1 MEQALKLFRV
11 HAAVVCVLAG
21 LTSISAVAQSDFPA
35 KSIRMVVG
43 FTAGGI
49 SDVLA
54 RALGARLSAQVGQQV
69 VVDNRAGAGTTIAA
83 ELVAKAPPDGYTLF
97 MQDMTT
103 QAINASLYKKLP
115 YDTVKDFTPITLVAA
130 SPLMLVVH
138 PSLPVKSVKE
148 LIALGKAKPGQ
159 IPFASSGNGTILHL
173 AAETFKTMGGIDLIH
188 VPYKGSAQAVQ
199 ALLAGEVAV
208 TFSTMPP
215 ALANVKAGRLRALGV
230 TTPKRNAAAPEVPTV
245 AESGLKGFDVVLYSG
260 VLGPAGCRRRQTQ
273 RRIHQGGQRGR
284 GEDGLRKPRRRC
296 DYRYARRVRRAHRRR
311 HRQTRQG
318 GQGVGRARRLRIAR
332 HVIESTAAPR
342 ALRLLADHRAQGLPL
357 ARWQAPRI
365 LSDDQ
370 YRMFRVRQGARP
382 RQRQARR
389 AADPSQLFV
398 ARLRQPRRHLALF
411 RYVRRNEIAR
421 RAQHQ

>member
-1 MEQALKLFRV
+1 MVASIALAGASQPALA
-11 HAAVVCVLAG
+11 AAVAEYPVKPVRVIVPFAPG
-21 LTSISAVAQSDFPA
+21 GTNDVA
-35 KSIRMVVG
+35 
-43 FTAGGI
+43 
-49 SDVLA
+49 A
-54 RALGARLSAQVGQQV
+54 RIVADKFSERFSQPF

-260 VLGPAGCRRRQTQ
+260 VLGPAGLPAAVVGKLNAEFIKAVNAAEVKTVYASLGVDA
-273 RRIHQGGQRGR
+273 ITDTPAEFAAFVKS
-284 GEDGLRKPRRRC
+284 EDAKLGK
-296 DYRYARRVRRAHRRR
+296 
-311 HRQTRQG
+311 
-318 GQGVGRARRLRIAR
+318 
-332 HVIESTAAPR
+332 VI
-342 ALRLLADHRAQGLPL
+342 
-357 ARWQAPRI
+357 
-365 LSDDQ
+365 
-370 YRMFRVRQGARP
+370 
-382 RQRQARR
+382 R
-389 AADPSQLFV
+389 AAGMKPQ
-398 ARLRQPRRHLALF
+398 
-411 RYVRRNEIAR
+411 
-421 RAQHQ
+421 